1 MDKLDN
7 IGENEIRIIG
17 TNPEMQQ
24 NEPPKR
30 SVWYVVAVLSA
41 LLIIG
46 LAIYFCQG
54 DDVTNYAPIE
64 KVSITDYSTGE
75 NISLERPAYVEITDT
90 IINNVSLHR
99 YIPVNAKPKLVVGL
113 IKDIPP
119 YYILGAMA
127 ADFGD
132 YNGEYRIAGAFV
144 HQGEMLSHSKS
155 KYGFCALL
163 KDTVVIG
170 NDLTTSY
177 FEKAIEEKGDF
188 FRQHALIHEGE
199 VVNKVISQI
208 GALRRSLCRLNDGR
222 LCIVETDMSVS
233 LDEFA
238 FALRKFDVT
247 EAIALMGTGAAVRW
261 AVDEAGRRYISGA
274 DEFEFPDVVNYIV
287 WERPHSEKN

>member
-1 MDKLDN
+1 MDRLDN
-7 IGENEIRIIG
+7 ISENEIRVIG
-17 TNPEMQQ
+17 SNPDMQQ
-24 NEPPKR
+24 HEPPKR
-30 SVWYVVAVLSA
+30 SVWYIVAIA
-41 LLIIG
+41 LIALIIG
-46 LAIYFCQG
+46 LIVFFNRGCNDQEFSTMS
-54 DDVTNYAPIE
+54 VESAPVLKDSVVE
-64 KVSITDYSTGE
+64 KPSS
-75 NISLERPAYVEITDT
+75 VEIADT

-99 YIPVNAKPKLVVGL
+99 FIPTNAKPKLVVGL

-144 HQGEMLSHSKS
+144 YQGEMLSHSKS

-170 NDLTTSY
+170 NDLTTAY

-188 FRQHALIHEGE
+188 FRQHALVHDGE

-222 LCIVETDMSVS
+222 LCIIDTDMTVS
-233 LDEFA
+233 LDDFA
-238 FALRKFDVT
+238 KALCQYGVK

-261 AVDEAGRRYISGA
+261 AVDEAGRRYIAGA

-287 WERPHSEKN
+287 WEKAHSEK